1 MRKIT
6 LSKDLTLVRTEGPVN
21 YNAVIHRKP
30 SVPIEPVVWKEEP
43 EIPDEVEVPIT
54 RPKGPRG
61 RPPVPT
67 EMRTREL
74 RLTPVDQKP
83 IEWFTQSGIHKIVA
97 FEEGGPGTEK
107 QLHYHAMIET
117 TLSDA
122 MIKTYCYKLTR
133 GKGNEGNKAFMSRE
147 PPTPYEKSYWY
158 CAKHKTCAYNI
169 GYDEKDLQA
178 WYSKSDEYVATLKR
192 ERESYRKIK
201 ALGRKRELLSVE
213 QDIANDLQGRSIDDP
228 PPCYSSY
235 IVAKFLSIC
244 KERNFDFPT
253 KSQMDGI
260 VNRLRYSYVPNVVHA
275 FYLRGLTPAEEYNP
289 NAYQTRY

>member
-1 MRKIT
+1 MSKIRVSIPAPRKA
-6 LSKDLTLVRTEGPVN
+6 GPLNWNPV
-21 YNAVIHRKP
+21 VHHHP
-30 SVPIEPVVWKEEP
+30 VQPIEPKVYPDEP
-43 EIPDEVEVPIT
+43 EPEDSVEVPVT

-67 EMRTREL
+67 ELRTREL

-83 IEWFTQSGIHKIVA
+83 IEWFTQSGISKIVA

-133 GKGNEGNKAFMSRE
+133 GKGTEGNKAFMSRE

-158 CAKHKTCAYNI
+158 CAKHKLCVFNI
-169 GYDEKDLQA
+169 GYEEKDLQE
-178 WYSKSDEYVATLKR
+178 WYAKSDEYVASLKR
-192 ERESYRKIK
+192 ERETYRKIK

-213 QDIANDLQGRSIDDP
+213 QDIANELKSNPAGDYPPSIT
-228 PPCYSSY
+228 SY
-235 IVAKFLSIC
+235 IVDRFLKLC
-244 KERNFDFPT
+244 QERHFDFPT

-260 VNRLRYSYVPNVVHA
+260 VNRLRYPYVPNVVSA
-275 FYLRGLTPAEEYNP
+275 FYLRGLNPAEEYNP
-289 NAYQTRY
+289 NACNSRY